1 MGVTHSASPPPRLR
15 PGEAWVVTTE
25 ASVSAQRL
33 PRTTTRGDQMP
44 RRKGSGGGSG
54 GCEQRHTGPGL
65 WDHKYS
71 RRRESAECEVGK
83 GGKTINTTVKENNG
97 KISRLPGKF
106 EREKMEQLLSL
117 LRSKYDKETHLTIH
131 HIKMINILLCICIHS
146 NNSILL
152 PILYFT

>member
-54 GCEQRHTGPGL
+54 GCEQTHGPSLVCEIINIPGDGRVL
-65 WDHKYS
+65 
-71 RRRESAECEVGK
+71 SARWGK
-83 GGKTINTTVKENNG
+83 G
-97 KISRLPGKF
+97 
-106 EREKMEQLLSL
+106 EKLSTLL
-117 LRSKYDKETHLTIH
+117 
-131 HIKMINILLCICIHS
+131 
-146 NNSILL
+146 
-152 PILYFT
+152 